1 MNSKLAFIKFF
12 SLLVFA
18 LFLLASQEVQAQR
31 KKKKSDVTEEKTD
44 KKAKANEKKAKAAD
58 DKKTIAEIKALLKNP
73 AEYRKMKEGLAN
85 AQSEVTRLNT
95 ENVRLKEVQ
104 DQCETNKI
112 NLEKQL
118 EEYMNKIT
126 NLENQPKGGGSV
138 IPGKGMYYVVQIG
151 AFQQKD
157 VEVNPDNPDLRKDV
171 TDGFNKYIMGVFQD
185 ISQADQLRMFLLQL
199 DFRRNPAYRPFIA
212 PYKDGK
218 RISLEEALGPEE
230 AQKRKQQMGI
240 K

>member
-1 MNSKLAFIKFF
+1 MNSKLAFVKIF
-12 SLLVFA
+12 SLLIFVFF
-18 LFLLASQEVQAQR
+18 FLAMPDVQAQR
-31 KKKKSDVTEEKTD
+31 KKKKSDTTEEKTD
-44 KKAKANEKKAKAAD
+44 KKSKTNDKKAKAAD

-73 AEYRKMKEGLAN
+73 EQYRRMKQEREEAQAEVG
-85 AQSEVTRLNT
+85 RLNT
-95 ENVRLKEVQ
+95 ELTKA
-104 DQCETNKI
+104 
-112 NLEKQL
+112 KQL
-118 EEYMNKIT
+118 EQQCATEEENLKRQIEELMGKVT
-126 NLENQPKGGGSV
+126 NLENQPKGNGGA

-171 TDGFNKYIMGVFQD
+171 TDGFNKYIMGVFPD
-185 ISQADQLRMFLLQL
+185 IQQADQLRMFLLQL

-212 PYKDGK
+212 PYKDGR

-230 AQKRKQQMGI
+230 AQRRKQQMGI